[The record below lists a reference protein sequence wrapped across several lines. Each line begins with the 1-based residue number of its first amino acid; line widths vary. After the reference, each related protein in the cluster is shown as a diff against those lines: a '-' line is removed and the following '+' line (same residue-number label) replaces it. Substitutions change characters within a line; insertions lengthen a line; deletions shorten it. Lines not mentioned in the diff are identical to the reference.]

1 MTAAAGL
8 DHLVVA
14 AASLDEGVPWCEAT
28 LGVTPGPGR
37 AHALFGTPNRLPRL
51 HSGEHRQTSLE
62 VERGPAG
69 LRAALFTAQGSLVSL
84 IHTEPS

>member
-1 MTAAAGL
+1 MLLRADDIVHDDDAPVKAEIIRKSFRGSEFL
-8 DHLVVA
+8 Y
-14 AASLDEGVPWCEAT
+14 T
-28 LGVTPGPGR
+28 L
-37 AHALFGTPNRLPRL
+37 RL
-51 HSGEHRQTSLE
+51 HSGEHRQTYLE